1 MQENKEFLEAESLSP
16 YERYQLERWGNILN
30 NSNPLEEFFGSEQ
43 KIATAEENYFFSLQ
57 NQPA

>member
-1 MQENKEFLEAESLSP
+1 MQENKEFLEADLSP

-30 NSNPLEEFFGSEQ
+30 NSNPLEKFFGSEQ
-43 KIATAEENYFFSLQ
+43 KIATAEKNYFFSLQ